1 LPLVVGV
8 PEMVPVLAASL
19 SPAGS
24 LPVVMRQV
32 YGEVPPVAVRV
43 AVYETPAAPG
53 GNSEVGIVR
62 VEEEPVLAAATVA
75 ERTDPKPTQ

>member
-1 LPLVVGV
+1 
-8 PEMVPVLAASL
+8 M
-19 SPAGS
+19 
-24 LPVVMRQV
+24 
-32 YGEVPPVAVRV
+32 AVRV
-43 AVYETPAAPG
+43 AVYETPAVPG